1 MKLKDVINKLLD
13 LEGKYNGNVKVYY
26 LDEYQN
32 LQDVD
37 LVKVVDIPFLG
48 LVVVLKQEEVDL
60 WTILIL
66 ILIRIFKQLKRL
78 RKIPS

>member
-60 WTILIL
+60 
-66 ILIRIFKQLKRL
+66 
-78 RKIPS
+78 

>member
-1 MKLKDVINKLLD
+1 MKLEDLIKDLFSVKRR
-13 LEGKYNGNVKVYY
+13 YNGNVKVYY

-37 LVKVVDIPFLG
+37 IVKVVDIPFLG

-60 WTILIL
+60 
-66 ILIRIFKQLKRL
+66 
-78 RKIPS
+78 